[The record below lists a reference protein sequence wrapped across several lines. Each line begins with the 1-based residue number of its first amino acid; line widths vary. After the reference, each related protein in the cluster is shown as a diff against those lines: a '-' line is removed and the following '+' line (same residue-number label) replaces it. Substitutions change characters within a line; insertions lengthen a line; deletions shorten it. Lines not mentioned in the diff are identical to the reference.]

1 MVGTLTVQNLQ
12 GPASGANANKVIIP
26 SGHTLDVSGG
36 TLVPSA
42 GAVVSA
48 NRINLDTTQI
58 FTSSTFVDVSNGS
71 ITVTPKSS
79 NSIFIVTAS
88 CHGYTSTAGSGSW
101 SALVLRLI
109 RDTVDLG
116 GYLVADPYYDGIM
129 MPYNNEAMHQPLIKR
144 SDTPSTSS
152 AVTYKVQALTK
163 SGRNCHMNYFSH
175 GFLEVIEI
183 AG

>member
-1 MVGTLTVQNLQ
+1 MVGTITVQNLQ
-12 GPASGANANKVIIP
+12 GPSSGANANKVLIP

-48 NRINLDTTQI
+48 NRTSLDASQT
-58 FTSSTFVDVSNGS
+58 FTSNTFIDVTNGS
-71 ITVTPKSS
+71 LTVTPQSS

-88 CHGYTSTAGSGSW
+88 CHGYTSTAGTSSW
-101 SALVLRLI
+101 SGLIIRLV

-116 GYLVADPYYDGIM
+116 GYLVSDPYYDGIM

-144 SDTPSTSS
+144 SDTPNTLNS
-152 AVTYKVQALTK
+152 VTYKVQAFTK
-163 SGRNCHMNYFSH
+163 NSRNCYMNYFSH